1 MDSSSNIVS
10 NEVQIPRF
18 VYFCDIHVMED
29 PGKFLFVAL
38 FSLVHRLSFSSSFL
52 QGHKMIYRCM
62 SDFLIPAPSLETSL
76 QTLLRATDHTWK
88 ALSDILVTWI
98 TQKLAF
104 IAVGNA
110 KWYKPRWKIVWC
122 FLTELM
128 ISLCDPA
135 IIVLGIC
142 QKELKTYVADLYLPQ
157 NLHMDIFN
165 SFVYNC

>member
-88 ALSDILVTWI
+88 AALQDQISHIFILYSVRQIYWNTCVCMWKASDLNDQQCLI
-98 TQKLAF
+98 QEA
-104 IAVGNA
+104 
-110 KWYKPRWKIVWC
+110 
-122 FLTELM
+122 LTHFYGLQ
-128 ISLCDPA
+128 SL
-135 IIVLGIC
+135 
-142 QKELKTYVADLYLPQ
+142 
-157 NLHMDIFN
+157 
-165 SFVYNC
+165 